1 VKGVVVILLNNM
13 SDKKIRLNSETSQ
26 NSVNEDSFVK
36 INLENKTNLLPIE
49 SINNIVNLGDRFNK
63 ERQEATQYR
72 LTGQFNTLFTN
83 VLFNTS
89 GPNSWKSLNQ
99 PKFRD
104 ETFPP
109 DADSINDLDEGE
121 DISYSESIDKYLIE
135 DNGWFGYQDPNPN
148 ISESL
153 CKFIEMEPNR
163 NKYSMIPNNNVKNWE
178 ITITYPV
185 QVGRQPGEFNDK
197 LVNGGLLIVSS
208 EQVVVNERNMVMF
221 ATPVKHGLVDG
232 DNVELKGLSSYN
244 GLYTVVR
251 VGKSNGDDK
260 EYYFTVDIN
269 GPITINENNV
279 SSRMVRVVGGRN
291 SVYYI
296 RKFRKIKVKGN
307 STIENDDYEIFPLA
321 FSQNIYE
328 DVIPKYVFNEEI
340 DISGL
345 KDNLNRPLSELYL
358 TVIKTDSEN
367 TFTPIKSGIKMG
379 FIDEVSNIND
389 IPDINRI
396 TNDTLSHEP
405 LNDDVTIN
413 DNEFYGDVV
422 EYNVLELNEKVLG
435 DVYHRF
441 NSINRENET
450 QVSNVD
456 FNGNNINLGLRYEG
470 YMYKA
475 HHKIKIKN
483 FSNYIEQ
490 GSASTLNKPD
500 YAFPL
505 GDGRFVWR
513 DLLDIGADDGQEN
526 FLDYPFLNG
535 AHYIDTPINL
545 ALERQDPFNLYGLQ
559 YTNFPSDRG
568 GKMLED
574 DILIKRSD
582 NVC

>member
-1 VKGVVVILLNNM
+1 VILLNNM

-232 DNVELKGLSSYN
+232 DNVELKGLSSDN

-260 EYYFTVDIN
+260 D
-269 GPITINENNV
+269 
-279 SSRMVRVVGGRN
+279 
-291 SVYYI
+291 
-296 RKFRKIKVKGN
+296 
-307 STIENDDYEIFPLA
+307 
-321 FSQNIYE
+321 
-328 DVIPKYVFNEEI
+328 
-340 DISGL
+340 
-345 KDNLNRPLSELYL
+345 
-358 TVIKTDSEN
+358 
-367 TFTPIKSGIKMG
+367 
-379 FIDEVSNIND
+379 
-389 IPDINRI
+389 
-396 TNDTLSHEP
+396 
-405 LNDDVTIN
+405 
-413 DNEFYGDVV
+413 FYCR
-422 EYNVLELNEKVLG
+422 
-435 DVYHRF
+435 H
-441 NSINRENET
+441 
-450 QVSNVD
+450 
-456 FNGNNINLGLRYEG
+456 
-470 YMYKA
+470 
-475 HHKIKIKN
+475 
-483 FSNYIEQ
+483 
-490 GSASTLNKPD
+490 
-500 YAFPL
+500 
-505 GDGRFVWR
+505 
-513 DLLDIGADDGQEN
+513 
-526 FLDYPFLNG
+526 
-535 AHYIDTPINL
+535 
-545 ALERQDPFNLYGLQ
+545 
-559 YTNFPSDRG
+559 
-568 GKMLED
+568 
-574 DILIKRSD
+574 
-582 NVC
+582 